1 MDIVGKSLRSRVVRA
16 LVVFLVLLA
25 YGYFVPPINWT
36 TTLLV
41 PPLFFVFSVASDY
54 AVQRWGPE

>member
-1 MDIVGKSLRSRVVRA
+1 MEIVGKPLRTRA
-16 LVVFLVLLA
+16 LRAFVVFLVLLA
-25 YGYFVPPINWT
+25 YGYLVPPINWV

-41 PPLFFVFSVASDY
+41 PPLFFLFSLASDY